1 MNIKSLFAAALLVV
15 AGPVM
20 AGPVNI
26 FNLNTLSVPGYALL
40 GNSFTETGAYEDRY
54 QFTIDQSASAS
65 GLVLELDLLSRL
77 DISISNIALSGSTG
91 LVGFDTSPLYYNFNT
106 LGAGNYTLSIFSNV
120 TNGTGWTDLLKT
132 PVGYAGLL
140 HLGTSRS
147 TQVPEPSSLALF
159 AVGLVGVAF
168 AARRRRVNSH

>member
-1 MNIKSLFAAALLVV
+1 MLPAYRFAEKAESGVIRVKMKSLFAAALLFV
-15 AGPVM
+15 AGPLM

-40 GNSFTETGAYEDRY
+40 GNSFTEAGAYEDRY

-91 LVGFDTSPLYYNFNT
+91 LIGFDTSPLYYNFN
-106 LGAGNYTLSIFSNV
+106 SF
-120 TNGTGWTDLLKT
+120 WT
-132 PVGYAGLL
+132 V
-140 HLGTSRS
+140 
-147 TQVPEPSSLALF
+147 F
-159 AVGLVGVAF
+159 MAF
-168 AARRRRVNSH
+168 KNC